1 MVTCAALG
9 EDYTIAIAHFLPPS
23 LPPSLRFVPYLHNRG
38 YVAAGLDK
46 KEISFEVDDKILS

>member
-1 MVTCAALG
+1 MCTRFG
-9 EDYTIAIAHFLPPS
+9 EDYNDCSRPLSLLPS
-23 LPPSLRFVPYLHNRG
+23 LPPSLPVVPNLHRG